1 MRIIVDKNRF
11 ITELSEP
18 AFRLSLSDGSGELA
32 IWGNVYLFKDLSFN
46 SINTASLKEYSFN
59 VLIPLLT
66 GHYIA
71 ALIKDSKLCKL
82 AVDFYGHMGAYLQEN
97 DDSYVITDDI
107 RSIHFNKNF
116 ELDRF
121 QIRHFVDKG
130 YCWESGTFIK
140 QLRKVSPTVVYIIKE
155 NGIVQDFLPFPTF
168 IKDGTL
174 HDCMS
179 KTLQSIVNNCGKV
192 GLFFSSG
199 VDSSYIREVAFRNG
213 IEIKPFQ
220 HYMKNPRYFA
230 TEEDLDLSMRL
241 NFDRNDIEV
250 CGLEDADSFFKKK
263 IATTI
268 RLLPFDFH
276 PAIIQSHVYPIAKEE
291 GYSMMISG
299 QNSDS
304 VYALAATHHIP
315 LSTTIKKLLSFRIHH
330 SGLKGHYK
338 RYLQTGGFLRKL
350 VRNRPSWWTRYIWRK
365 INPDYDFTFS
375 NLLMAYL
382 KDDAELPVIC
392 HNKNDK
398 YEKEYINEY
407 QQFVSKLNVLLE
419 KGETPRMIMIRG
431 KLLGHCQ
438 GRDVRCLTE
447 WAKECNIGNIQV
459 FTSAPILSWLGA
471 HDLGLLDIFV
481 GKREL
486 RKYLDETIGYS
497 KLKESVSNYRNRE
510 GIVSSEAIRFHDM
523 YDVLNTDG
531 EMDSL
536 VNEVC
541 ELLHKE
547 AIISEQ
553 EYSLYCQSGYTDH
566 SPRLAW
572 LAMSIKNLKE

>member
-1 MRIIVDKNRF
+1 MIIIVDENSNV
-11 ITELSEP
+11 TEISEP
-18 AFRLSLSDGSGELA
+18 SIKLVLSNGSGELTL
-32 IWGNVYLFKDLSFN
+32 WGNVYLFKDLPFN
-46 SINTASLKEYSFN
+46 KISINSLKDYSFDE
-59 VLIPLLT
+59 LIPLLT
-66 GHYIA
+66 GHYLA
-71 ALIKDSKLCKL
+71 ALIKNNRLSKL
-82 AVDFYGHMGAYLQEN
+82 AVDFYGHMGAYLQEKRG
-97 DDSYVITDDI
+97 SYVITDDI
-107 RSIHFNKNF
+107 RSVHFDENF
-116 ELDRF
+116 DLDRF

-140 QLRKVSPTVVYIIKE
+140 QLKKISPTVVYSFE
-155 NGIVQDFLPFPTF
+155 ESGVVQNFLPFPTF
-168 IKDGTL
+168 IKEGSL
-174 HDCMS
+174 HNCMS
-179 KTLQSIVNNCGKV
+179 KTLKSIVEKCGKV

-241 NFDRNDIEV
+241 NFARNDIEV
-250 CGLEDADSFFKKK
+250 CGLEDADSFFKER
-263 IATTI
+263 IATTV

-276 PAIIQSHVYPIAKEE
+276 PALIQSHVYPIAKEE

-315 LSTTIKKLLSFRIHH
+315 FSTTIKKLLSLRVHH

-338 RYLQTGGFLRKL
+338 RYLQTGCFLRKL
-350 VRNRPSWWTRYIWRK
+350 VKNRPSWWTKYIWRK

-407 QQFVSKLNVLLE
+407 QRFVSKLNILLE
-419 KGETPRMIMIRG
+419 QGETPRMVMIRG

-447 WAKECNIGNIQV
+447 WAKECNMGNIQV
-459 FTSAPILSWLGA
+459 FTSAPILSWLGT
-471 HDLGLLDIFV
+471 HDLGFSDIFI

-486 RKYLDETIGYS
+486 RKYLDKTIGYS
-497 KLKESVSNYRNRE
+497 NLKKQVSDYRNKE

-523 YDVLNTDG
+523 YDVLNTEG
-531 EMDSL
+531 QMDLL
-536 VNEVC
+536 VKEAC
-541 ELLHKE
+541 ELLHNE
-547 AIISEQ
+547 TILSDQ
-553 EYSLYCQSGYTDH
+553 EYFQYCQSGYTDH

-572 LAMSIKNLKE
+572 LAKSIANLK